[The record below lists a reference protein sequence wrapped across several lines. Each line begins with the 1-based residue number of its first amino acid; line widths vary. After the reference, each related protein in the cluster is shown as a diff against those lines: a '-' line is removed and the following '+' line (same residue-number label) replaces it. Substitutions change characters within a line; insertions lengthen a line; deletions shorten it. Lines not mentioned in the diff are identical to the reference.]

1 MLGFSHP
8 EDFCPNLFLQSY
20 IYILLFT
27 TRVGC
32 FTVNWIFFAFNWF
45 FVKIVPWLDT
55 TLTGKIILSFP
66 RSVSWWSKKWNSA
79 QWKSSYNHNQTAF
92 KNQKRELWVISHQ
105 LLCDPYHRY
114 VCQDI
119 GGSDP
124 ERMAAPR
131 VEEYI
136 RELFEGSP
144 VKVSYLDY

>member
-8 EDFCPNLFLQSY
+8 EDFCLNLFLQSY

-66 RSVSWWSKKWNSA
+66 RSVSLWSNNWNSA
-79 QWKSSYNHNQTAF
+79 QWKSSYNHNQTDYNVPS
-92 KNQKRELWVISHQ
+92 KIKRENCELYLTNCCVIRIIGMCVKTLVDQILKEWLPLGWRSTFVNYLRVLQ
-105 LLCDPYHRY
+105 L
-114 VCQDI
+114 
-119 GGSDP
+119 
-124 ERMAAPR
+124 
-131 VEEYI
+131 
-136 RELFEGSP
+136 
-144 VKVSYLDY
+144 K